1 MKIKILLAS
10 ICLLALALPV
20 ASCQKNSISD
30 GNPAP
35 DFELTNLAGESIT
48 LSSLQGRPV
57 LLNFWALSCPYCLA
71 EMPYIQQAHDIYSNE
86 GQGLAV
92 VTINIRDSS
101 SAISSYLE
109 SGSYNLEVLRDNGAR
124 IATEYGV
131 DGIPTTVLIDK
142 NGIISDVVIGA
153 FPNWPTL
160 ENRLAAIIE

>member
-1 MKIKILLAS
+1 MKIKIVFAF
-10 ICLLALALPV
+10 ICLLIMVLP
-20 ASCQKNSISD
+20 ATSCQKNSISA

-35 DFELTNLAGESIT
+35 DFELPLLDGESIA

-71 EMPYIQQAHDIYSNE
+71 EMPYIQQAHNTYSNE
-86 GQGLAV
+86 EQGLAV

-101 SAISSYLE
+101 SAITSYLE
-109 SGSYNLEVLRDNGAR
+109 YGNYNLKVLRDNGAHV
-124 IATEYGV
+124 ATEYGV
-131 DGIPTTVLIDK
+131 DGIPVTVLIDK
-142 NGIISDVVIGA
+142 NGIIRDVVIGA